1 MATFLTE
8 HLENAAKAAG
18 RKPGLSYY
26 FFHAWVALKCG
37 TIYYYIALMSQVHA
51 IFPFVHAGFGLA
63 EMIVARTNVIRNSI
77 PNWEGWKEL
86 DNWKDEKYTTG
97 K

>member
-1 MATFLTE
+1 
-8 HLENAAKAAG
+8 
-18 RKPGLSYY
+18 
-26 FFHAWVALKCG
+26 
-37 TIYYYIALMSQVHA
+37 
-51 IFPFVHAGFGLA
+51 
-63 EMIVARTNVIRNSI
+63 MIVARTNVIRNSI